1 MSLDLLSNDVI
12 LDIFDLVWA
21 LPYNIV
27 SLGNLALCSKRL
39 NGLATPLLYQEF
51 DLQTWNEELSLL
63 KTLLKN
69 PKLGYVR
76 FLEHQ
81 LL

>member
-1 MSLDLLSNDVI
+1 MSFDLLSNDIV
-12 LDIFDLVWA
+12 LNIFDLVWA

-39 NGLATPLLYQEF
+39 NGLATPLLYKEF
-51 DLQTWNEELSLL
+51 DLQTWNGEVSLL
-63 KTLLKN
+63 KTLLRN

-76 FLEHQ
+76 FSEHQ